1 MVLGSPLIQWQYKV
15 VKFPELNSEERAL
28 NPIYSQGILGILSP
42 LNEKGKHVFQR
53 QREVAGGPTR
63 LVSVV

>member
-1 MVLGSPLIQWQYKV
+1 MVLGSPLIQCQYKV

-42 LNEKGKHVFQR
+42 LNEKGQHVFQR

>member
-1 MVLGSPLIQWQYKV
+1 MVLGSPLIQCLYKI
-15 VKFPELNSEERAL
+15 KKLPELNSEERAL
-28 NPIYSQGILGILSP
+28 NPIYFQGILGILST
-42 LNEKGKHVFQR
+42 LNEKGQHVFQR